1 MQKFAISR
9 LNLVK
14 KDTFRQY
21 IPFQGVYTIYL
32 AIQVASLLLTNV
44 PVDETPES
52 QL

>member
-14 KDTFRQY
+14 KIHLDNISRFSW
-21 IPFQGVYTIYL
+21 VYTIYL

-44 PVDETPES
+44 PVGETPES
-52 QL
+52 QE